1 MGYTKQNF
9 IDGQTLTAA
18 KLNHMEAGI
27 AAAWDM
33 AGSGTGGGAVT
44 GIPGAAGDGETDDTE
59 ALTAALSQSNC
70 VVDGGN
76 KKYKYFETDP
86 PRAQPEIMAHPA
98 DVGDG
103 SDQ

>member
-44 GIPGAAGDGETDDTE
+44 GIPGAAGD
-59 ALTAALSQSNC
+59 
-70 VVDGGN
+70 
-76 KKYKYFETDP
+76 
-86 PRAQPEIMAHPA
+86 
-98 DVGDG
+98 
-103 SDQ
+103 

>member
-9 IDGQTLTAA
+9 MDGHTLTAA

-44 GIPGAAGDGETDDTE
+44 GIPGAAGD
-59 ALTAALSQSNC
+59 
-70 VVDGGN
+70 
-76 KKYKYFETDP
+76 
-86 PRAQPEIMAHPA
+86 
-98 DVGDG
+98 
-103 SDQ
+103 

>member
-44 GIPGAAGDGETDDTE
+44 GIPGAAGDLCRGQSDLIREIFCHFPGIGEKTYTLASRDRNSVTGRFLLI
-59 ALTAALSQSNC
+59 A
-70 VVDGGN
+70 G
-76 KKYKYFETDP
+76 
-86 PRAQPEIMAHPA
+86 RAGA
-98 DVGDG
+98 DIIRA
-103 SDQ
+103 

>member
-9 IDGQTLTAA
+9 MDGQTLTAA

-44 GIPGAAGDGETDDTE
+44 GIPGAAGDGRRDGRHGST
-59 ALTAALSQSNC
+59 
-70 VVDGGN
+70 DGGA
-76 KKYKYFETDP
+76 E
-86 PRAQPEIMAHPA
+86 PEQLR
-98 DVGDG
+98 GG
-103 SDQ
+103 R